1 MPILM
6 KRKNGE
12 ITPYRNS
19 EYITAYLL
27 LPEVI
32 LERCPSALHLPRKA
46 SSYFLDWDV
55 IEVVESDL
63 FLLLIIDAYAYLVW
77 PYLGVKGFMEAYSG
91 FDPIYGVAHSPG
103 IWVQEMLDQK
113 YICSTGTFYKRSLE
127 LFHQRKDDTLD
138 YTPIP
143 VINAILEKIVPS
155 AMKRHHLYEMIEA
168 VKEMRCPE
176 DFDYRPSHQ
185 KIDFYRAWYHT
196 RSPHA
201 ECSLEKVREKQFNLE
216 ESGAANSNR
225 PFLHTPFKQGFS
237 DRSAEDAIIERLDRE
252 RFQASLTP
260 TDQQILELR
269 TEGRTME
276 EIAKAVG
283 FETHSAVQK
292 RLKKIR
298 NAYQEYNQ
306 MSS

>member
-91 FDPIYGVAHSPG
+91 LI
-103 IWVQEMLDQK
+103 
-113 YICSTGTFYKRSLE
+113 RSM
-127 LFHQRKDDTLD
+127 
-138 YTPIP
+138 
-143 VINAILEKIVPS
+143 V
-155 AMKRHHLYEMIEA
+155 
-168 VKEMRCPE
+168 
-176 DFDYRPSHQ
+176 
-185 KIDFYRAWYHT
+185 
-196 RSPHA
+196 
-201 ECSLEKVREKQFNLE
+201 
-216 ESGAANSNR
+216 
-225 PFLHTPFKQGFS
+225 LHTAPAYGCRRCWIKNIFAPPG
-237 DRSAEDAIIERLDRE
+237 
-252 RFQASLTP
+252 RFTS
-260 TDQQILELR
+260 
-269 TEGRTME
+269 GR
-276 EIAKAVG
+276 
-283 FETHSAVQK
+283 
-292 RLKKIR
+292 
-298 NAYQEYNQ
+298 
-306 MSS
+306 

>member
-32 LERCPSALHLPRKA
+32 LERCPSDLHLPRKA

-55 IEVVESDL
+55 IEAVESDL

-77 PYLGVKGFMEAYSG
+77 PYLGIKGFMEAYSG
-91 FDPIYGVAHSPG
+91 YDPVYGVAHSPG
-103 IWVQEMLDQK
+103 IWVQELLDLK
-113 YICSTGTFYKRSLE
+113 YICSTGTLYRRSVD
-127 LFHQRKDDTLD
+127 LFHQGKDDTID
-138 YTPIP
+138 FTPIS
-143 VINAILEKIVPS
+143 VVNAIMEQIVPS
-155 AMKRHHLYEMIEA
+155 AMKRHHLYEVIET

-176 DFDYRPSHQ
+176 DFDYRASNQ
-185 KIDFYRAWYHT
+185 KTDFYRAWYHT

-201 ECSLEKVREKQFNLE
+201 ECSLEEEQEKRFHLE
-216 ESGAANSNR
+216 EAGAAKSNR
-225 PFLHTPFKQGFS
+225 PFLHTSFKQGFS
-237 DRSAEDAIIERLDRE
+237 DRSAEDIIIERLDRE
-252 RFQASLTP
+252 RFQASLSP

-269 TEGRTME
+269 TEGCTMD

-298 NAYQEYNQ
+298 NAYQQYNQ
-306 MSS
+306 VSS

>member
-91 FDPIYGVAHSPG
+91 FDPIYGVARDVLQAVVRTLPPEEGRHVGLYADPG
-103 IWVQEMLDQK
+103 NQCNSGED
-113 YICSTGTFYKRSLE
+113 RSLRDE
-127 LFHQRKDDTLD
+127 T
-138 YTPIP
+138 
-143 VINAILEKIVPS
+143 APS
-155 AMKRHHLYEMIEA
+155 
-168 VKEMRCPE
+168 V
-176 DFDYRPSHQ
+176 
-185 KIDFYRAWYHT
+185 
-196 RSPHA
+196 
-201 ECSLEKVREKQFNLE
+201 
-216 ESGAANSNR
+216 
-225 PFLHTPFKQGFS
+225 
-237 DRSAEDAIIERLDRE
+237 
-252 RFQASLTP
+252 
-260 TDQQILELR
+260 
-269 TEGRTME
+269 
-276 EIAKAVG
+276 
-283 FETHSAVQK
+283 
-292 RLKKIR
+292 
-298 NAYQEYNQ
+298 
-306 MSS
+306 

>member
-1 MPILM
+1 
-6 KRKNGE
+6 
-12 ITPYRNS
+12 
-19 EYITAYLL
+19 
-27 LPEVI
+27 
-32 LERCPSALHLPRKA
+32 
-46 SSYFLDWDV
+46 
-55 IEVVESDL
+55 
-63 FLLLIIDAYAYLVW
+63 
-77 PYLGVKGFMEAYSG
+77 
-91 FDPIYGVAHSPG
+91 
-103 IWVQEMLDQK
+103 
-113 YICSTGTFYKRSLE
+113 
-127 LFHQRKDDTLD
+127 
-138 YTPIP
+138 
-143 VINAILEKIVPS
+143 
-155 AMKRHHLYEMIEA
+155 
-168 VKEMRCPE
+168 MRCPE

-201 ECSLEKVREKQFNLE
+201 ECSLEEEQEKRFHLE
-216 ESGAANSNR
+216 EAGAANSNR
-225 PFLHTPFKQGFS
+225 PPFKQGFS
-237 DRSAEDAIIERLDRE
+237 DRNAEDAIIERLDRE
-252 RFQASLTP
+252 RFQASLSP